1 MTKSN
6 KNIVWY
12 DFNIKG
18 LIQMHD
24 FSTQTATAVLGS

>member
-18 LIQMHD
+18 LMHLYEG
-24 FSTQTATAVLGS
+24 QTAAAV